1 MLSKY
6 FRASTK
12 RWEIFSCS
20 YKTMRNV
27 FVPLQNDVKYF
38 RVTTKRGIIFSCHY
52 KTMWNIFVPP
62 QNEKKYF
69 RVTTKREEIFSCPYK
84 TMWNIFVTLLWEDI
98 CLHQEVFPKEDQTFL
113 RLIREDLRDLS
124 VNKEYQDEEIDNETV
139 VKKPNDG
146 KQSICCINIITN

>member
-1 MLSKY
+1 MSL
-6 FRASTK
+6 
-12 RWEIFSCS
+12 
-20 YKTMRNV
+20 
-27 FVPLQNDVKYF
+27 
-38 RVTTKRGIIFSCHY
+38 
-52 KTMWNIFVPP
+52 

-69 RVTTKREEIFSCPYK
+69 RVPTKRCEIFSWPYYEK
-84 TMWNIFVTLLWEDI
+84 TSAFIKKY
-98 CLHQEVFPKEDQTFL
+98 FPKEDQTFL